1 MLCSVGIAFAEELGK
16 LCPHIS
22 IIIFF
27 LLPNLRGWLLDA
39 IWFVIR
45 VALWRTIRIAFG
57 ELLGLL
63 YVELLGLL
71 YGELLELLLAN
82 Y

>member
-27 LLPNLRGWLLDA
+27 LFPTLRGWLLDA
-39 IWFVIR
+39 IWCTIWI
-45 VALWRTIRIAFG
+45 ALWCTIWIALWCTIRIA
-57 ELLGLL
+57 
-63 YVELLGLL
+63 
-71 YGELLELLLAN
+71 
-82 Y
+82 